1 MSEEE
6 AKSAA
11 EENLVVVAPPRLPK
25 DGDIQKEIT
34 DVEEQTFAPVTM
46 GGVNAF
52 GISSYTKYPKAC
64 LAFVKFV
71 SEYDNLK
78 WRSEALG
85 AVPARTDLAEELG
98 GVSEILS
105 GRVSDGKVY
114 MMPSTR
120 YTQYIWDP
128 LSSLFNDV
136 ATDNTT
142 RTSPVYTTKESLKGA
157 LDKLVS
163 DIRSAMAVG
172 NIS

>member
-1 MSEEE
+1 M
-6 AKSAA
+6 
-11 EENLVVVAPPRLPK
+11 VVVDPPRLPN
-25 DGDIQKEIT
+25 DGDIKKEIADMET
-34 DVEEQTFAPVTM
+34 ETFEPTTM

-52 GISSYTKYPKAC
+52 SISSYTKYPKAC

-71 SEYDNLK
+71 SEYENLK

-98 GVSEILS
+98 GVSSILS
-105 GRVSDGKVY
+105 ERVSGGLVY
-114 MMPSTR
+114 IMPSTR
-120 YTQYIWDP
+120 DTQYIWDP

-142 RTSPVYTTKESLKGA
+142 RETPIYTTAEALKGA

-172 NIS
+172 DIS